1 MPKREAHVNPPENI
15 QHSGNNGNN
24 GRGAIGPN
32 LVSF

>member
-1 MPKREAHVNPPENI
+1 MPKREARVNPPENI
-15 QHSGNNGNN
+15 QYSGNN